1 MSGYTKKIRNGEIG
15 QKTSAFDLSK
25 HTNFG
30 HIDDYSMSM
39 PIDPAKAAGYS
50 PEVVA
55 LAAKLKYQHE
65 KDFEPSGCKT
75 SKFNDEFYLQY
86 AKRQLDLTFDSSFDK
101 VLGGIDVAPDPAY
114 AQYSYEEIIAMAN
127 NGVNIPKSVL
137 AWAKAQQE
145 ADVVDYV
152 VISDNVDYN
161 DENSKDKENGE
172 SEINKIRLEVK
183 DNALKAKK
191 AQEDIS
197 KNREKTAELTN
208 QASDIAKE
216 QKNIFRNNSIDKTE
230 QMVNEW
236 KELDKKKNESGLD
249 SAENAKYKQLSEKLD
264 KSGEIIQS
272 MKKSSAHLDNF
283 LESIDSLNE
292 EANEGITTAQKTI
305 NSASALTNLDDRLN
319 TFVKVHAYKIADKS
333 SGMLEDTLS
342 NLDDVQLAYVSEK
355 IGHDLEDLGN
365 ETFEDIHNDDTQ
377 EIIKFADAYVNKA
390 NHIEHDLG
398 VDEENDD
405 NKKSEKSEQKEQF
418 AGSNTLAKG
427 MNEMFEDNK
436 NSLSDNPFGFMFSF
450 MSNPEVAAT
459 FTAATILSTEF
470 ALTESAVLNGES
482 VALGLLAEKEK
493 KEDKKLEEVADE
505 SVDKFKS
512 NNAKIGENEEKIEQI
527 EENAKVQDS
536 ASGSIEI
543 SEATN
548 DSLKQ
553 IKQLKQTQVTDNT
566 EAESQELSLKEEN
579 ELLSSENESLT
590 NKVEKP
596 LDDSAQALSKSKK
609 YLKSVDANNQIL
621 KADTNEL
628 NEISNNTAKIATESL
643 KASLTNV
650 AISAGLYVAGTSM
663 LPSPTGLF
671 LIKTA
676 AAWDITASLQLTGS
690 AFATAGAVSGV
701 VGAGVSELQNDATNS
716 VVKAVTGSNKES
728 KTLITETANEMG
740 GLAAPED
747 IKENDNQQDNPVED
761 NVNSGQNEDENN
773 NSSNVGFSNEAQE
786 QDKNLVVQVPIG
798 SPDEDKF
805 TEPLFAPIV
814 SQESKINFTASP
826 LKDEQ
831 AEVAFAPARTRAA
844 MTKNPYVN
852 EEDEA
857 ESILENE
864 EEQKIAQA
872 PEVEEPEETEE
883 IQEVAQV
890 PEVEEPEETEEIQDV
905 AQVPEVEE
913 PGETEETQDVAQAP
927 EVEEPE
933 ETEETQDVAQVPEVE
948 ETEETEDVAQVPEV
962 EEPEETEEIQEVAQ
976 VPEVEEPEETEEIQ
990 DVAQVPEVEEPGE
1003 TEETQDV
1010 AHVPEVEEPEETE
1023 EIQEVAQAPEVEQ
1036 TEETEETEDIA
1047 EVPEVEQT
1055 EETEETEDIAE
1066 VPEVEQTEETEET
1079 QDVAQV
1085 PEVEQTEETEETQD
1099 VAQAPEVEEPGETE
1113 ETQDVAHVPEVEQ
1126 TEETEETEDVAHVP
1140 EVEQTE
1146 ETEETE
1152 DVAQVPEVEEPE
1164 ETEET
1169 EDVAQVPEVEEPE
1182 ETEEIQDVAQVP
1194 EVEEPEET
1202 EEIQEVAQAPEV
1214 EQTEETEETEDV
1226 AQVPEVEQTEETEE
1240 IQDVAQAPEVEET
1253 QIINEGTF
1261 TGAASELQLAEA
1273 ATISGKMKTRGYAGK
1288 SDNNENP
1295 NVIDSDVD
1303 ESEPTVIPTIEAE
1316 NTPSENTQDFSNGS
1330 EQIQEEPAP
1339 VENEPVSLNE
1349 TPQEPVLDSSSG
1361 EGVIN
1366 STDDIRDY
1374 VRGAVSMGK
1383 QPQEI
1388 ISSLS
1393 NATRSTNVEAPIQT
1407 TPKNDSGKTE
1417 QVNKTSEKQNEQKQE
1432 KISDPQAE
1440 LKSAYGSNE
1449 DFVKLVIANSIVEL
1463 IALGPVAFTFNLIK
1477 VASIVGLSVLDLFSK
1492 KDIVNQS
1499 SQLADADVQTANTAT
1514 SQLVSKSNEIKA
1526 KHDKNVV
1533 LAKSYAAQYKVLND
1547 DSINAQFEMMQN
1559 QALLLQE
1566 GKITQDQVQSDF
1578 ADINAG
1584 EKDAIRTNVAKI
1596 SEKDSNMLNSI
1607 NEPSSKL
1614 EKTLK
1619 QTNKLVTGFDGL
1631 NEKLSERNENNNQ
1644 MGDVVIAES
1653 ITSQIIITG
1662 IIAALLACGPWCWGL
1677 VALWAAVLGQ
1687 NVAFAATGVA
1697 AKIASNKVDGNIDS
1711 NIQKVKDA
1719 HKTMANIDK
1728 QAADVRKVMKK
1739 ASLDKMNYL
1748 PPQEEQ
1754 ETLGQMPM
1762 PEQNDNNRNDT
1773 EFGDNDDARNSVI
1786 SFVRKDSDTRSGFD
1800 KSSWN
1805 AEIDINNPNDVK
1817 KANEYAIAYTRDV
1830 NDADEKSKAAASTN
1844 ASAQGDTTTK
1854 ADVKLARFN
1863 RDGAKDSSKRSKK
1876 VNATS
1881 ASHNGRKRR

>member
-976 VPEVEEPEETEEIQ
+976 
-990 DVAQVPEVEEPGE
+990 
-1003 TEETQDV
+1003 
-1010 AHVPEVEEPEETE
+1010 
-1023 EIQEVAQAPEVEQ
+1023 
-1036 TEETEETEDIA
+1036 
-1047 EVPEVEQT
+1047 
-1055 EETEETEDIAE
+1055 
-1066 VPEVEQTEETEET
+1066 
-1079 QDVAQV
+1079 
-1085 PEVEQTEETEETQD
+1085 
-1099 VAQAPEVEEPGETE
+1099 
-1113 ETQDVAHVPEVEQ
+1113 
-1126 TEETEETEDVAHVP
+1126 
-1140 EVEQTE
+1140 
-1146 ETEETE
+1146 
-1152 DVAQVPEVEEPE
+1152 
-1164 ETEET
+1164 
-1169 EDVAQVPEVEEPE
+1169 
-1182 ETEEIQDVAQVP
+1182 
-1194 EVEEPEET
+1194 
-1202 EEIQEVAQAPEV
+1202 APEV